1 MKKTLMALAAAA
13 TIGIAAVA
21 APTDANARWRDHGW
35 GAPVAAGVIGG
46 LAAGAL
52 IGSAIGGP
60 YYAGYPNGAYACGR
74 GSGCFVQR
82 ERFWDGWGWRIR
94 HVPVC
99 Y

>member
-21 APTDANARWRDHGW
+21 APTDANARWRGHGW

-52 IGSAIGGP
+52 FGSAFGGP
-60 YYAGYPNGAYACGR
+60 YYAGYPYGAYAYGP
-74 GSGCFVQR
+74 SPGCFVQR
-82 ERFWDGWGWRIR
+82 EQFWDGWGWRIR
-94 HVPVC
+94 HLPVC